1 MAYEF
6 MSLAEVEALPEVPEN
21 ATVLAE
27 VDGSIKRIPGEGLG
41 GSGNNLVIVES
52 SFTDFYSNSNA
63 PTRKAAR
70 ASAPAYTYTANM
82 EFADALAAFRA
93 CELTNTILYAV
104 SDGGPTFFNCAV
116 ADLGAA
122 MSVSATGTSE
132 PVQTIDCLVIAAEL
146 AGDKYTTLF
155 WTADGISSKMPGGV
169 EQ

>member
-52 SFTDFYSNSNA
+52 SFTDFYLNSNA
-63 PTRKAAR
+63 PTPKIGA
-70 ASAPAYTYTANM
+70 APAYTYTANM

-93 CELTNTILYAV
+93 CELTNAVLYAFA
-104 SDGGPTFFNCAV
+104 DGPMLLNCTV
-116 ADLGAA
+116 VDIGAM
-122 MSVSATGTSE
+122 MSVSATTSSK
-132 PVQTIDCLVIAAEL
+132 PVQTIDRLGIRAEL
-146 AGDKYTTLF
+146 NGSTYTVLH
-155 WTADGISSKMPGGV
+155 WTADGISTRMP
-169 EQ
+169 E

>member
-52 SFTDFYSNSNA
+52 SFTDYYNPSEVSEQVGL
-63 PTRKAAR
+63 P
-70 ASAPAYTYTANM
+70 SYTYTANM

-93 CELTNTILYAV
+93 CELTNAVLYAFNN
-104 SDGGPTFFNCAV
+104 GPIFMNCAV
-116 ADLGAA
+116 MDCSP
-122 MSVSATGTSE
+122 MTSV
-132 PVQTIDCLVIAAEL
+132 DCLCIVAEL
-146 AGDKYTTLF
+146 LGKVYIALY
-155 WTADGISSKMPGGV
+155 WTADGISTEAPPSS
-169 EQ
+169 EA

>member
-6 MSLAEVEALPEVPEN
+6 MSLAEVEALPEVPKN

-63 PTRKAAR
+63 PTPKLTKD
-70 ASAPAYTYTANM
+70 YTYTANM

-93 CELTNTILYAV
+93 CELTNAVLYAFV
-104 SDGGPTFFNCAV
+104 DGPMLLNCAV
-116 ADLGAA
+116 VDIGAM
-122 MSVSATGTSE
+122 MSVSATTSSE
-132 PVQTIDCLVIAAEL
+132 PVQTIDRLGIRAEL
-146 AGDKYTTLF
+146 NGSTYTVLL
-155 WTADGISSKMPGGV
+155 WTADGISTRMP
-169 EQ
+169 E